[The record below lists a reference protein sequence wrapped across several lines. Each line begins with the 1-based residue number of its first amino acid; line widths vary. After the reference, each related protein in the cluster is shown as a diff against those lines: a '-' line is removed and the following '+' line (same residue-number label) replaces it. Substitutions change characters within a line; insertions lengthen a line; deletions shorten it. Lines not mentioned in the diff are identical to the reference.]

1 MLRILKYKPPLQ
13 LTEVFRQGLVE
24 GDKQVIYP
32 VLEWILNNITEL
44 KQRAYLA
51 KYLVKLEIPPEISA
65 DQDVAEIYEQYEDLI
80 DQFKT
85 VHKECDAIKNSGY
98 STSELR
104 KDIEEMERE
113 KEIVQKRIERMQRKV
128 EGMPNLDVMLEVAK
142 KLRQEK
148 ERNRE
153 IKSQKQDQRNNIN
166 HSQQRIIRLEQ
177 QLADMRQAG
186 IGTTPEVLLQKLE
199 EEVKVNA
206 YIVNEKLPRELEQ
219 KKQAVASLEK
229 VLNQPALTQN
239 DLQEL
244 KRRIKDANTEAKEIS
259 DKKNVSSDPME
270 DKLTLFRQQAAIIT
284 RKKETTA
291 ERLNDAR
298 SALIAAE
305 DDVRDKKGQIGSL
318 GGEVILK
325 GDDFKK
331 YVNALR
337 TKSNDYKEKRQQL
350 SELKSEYG
358 VLARTLEVI
367 SSRNDNLNESL
378 SAMEASKGI
387 TGFRDTQGNLEKVA
401 NQKANLDEQKGSTLE
416 DMSGLVHQLTVKIAE
431 RKSRLA
437 PIIKEL
443 RPLRQQCQDMQ
454 MSYDEKKHHYD
465 STALQLQSNMG
476 KLETG
481 VRALR
486 DEILGSE
493 TKYHVLSSQKTVLD
507 MWQERVTEEMKLY
520 VSNKPED
527 KHKSL
532 RERLLKSLNDGEK
545 RSKMLKDEQKA
556 VREAVN
562 DNVKQTKM
570 WGDLE
575 KLFECKKKC
584 LDEAMRGGGGTVHRG
599 LGSETL
605 VL

>member
-1 MLRILKYKPPLQ
+1 M
-13 LTEVFRQGLVE
+13 E

-32 VLEWILNNITEL
+32 VLEWILSNITEL

-51 KYLVKLEIPPEISA
+51 KFLVKLEIPPEISA

-148 ERNRE
+148 ERNKE
-153 IKSQKQDQRNNIN
+153 IKSQKQEQRNNIN
-166 HSQQRIIRLEQ
+166 HSQQRIMRLEQ
-177 QLADMRQAG
+177 QLTDMRQAG

-199 EEVKVNA
+199 EEAKVNA

-244 KRRIKDANTEAKEIS
+244 KKKIKDANSEAKEIS
-259 DKKNVSSDPME
+259 DKKNVSNDPME

-298 SALIAAE
+298 SALSVAE
-305 DDVRDKKGQIGSL
+305 DEVRDKKSQIGSL
-318 GGEVILK
+318 GGELILK
-325 GDDFKK
+325 GEDFKK

-401 NQKANLDEQKGSTLE
+401 NLKANLDEQKGSTLE

-454 MSYDEKKHHYD
+454 ISYDEKKHHYD

-481 VRALR
+481 VKALR

-493 TKYHVLSSQKTVLD
+493 TKFHVLSNQKTVMD
-507 MWQERVTEEMKLY
+507 IWQERVTEEMKLY

-545 RSKMLKDEQKA
+545 RSKMLKDEQKT
-556 VREAVN
+556 VREAVT

-570 WGDLE
+570 WSDLE